1 MTAKIQ
7 KKTDAP
13 KAEIPQ
19 KNAEAE
25 SPKNSAKTPQKRLH
39 LPRRLRTRCWPDAP
53 SFKDSTSSNGAYYGK
68 IFLDI
73 YISQF

>member
-25 SPKNSAKTPQKRLH
+25 SPKNSAKTPQKGCTCQEGWEPDVDPM
-39 LPRRLRTRCWPDAP
+39 LPV
-53 SFKDSTSSNGAYYGK
+53 SKITSYNGAYYGK

-73 YISQF
+73 YNSQF